1 MTAGKGADETYDDG
15 ARRPYDSPVRR
26 QAMEATRER
35 IVTAGVELVRGF
47 KTWDWTDLTFRAVA
61 ERAGVGERTV
71 YRHFPTERILH
82 SAIMSGLATEAGVD
96 YDGVTLATVGD
107 VAQRVFR
114 ALGSLHLRPA
124 LDPPP
129 DSAFA
134 EADRQRRDA
143 LLRAVGAELPQWSD
157 AQRSRLA
164 ASLDLLWSAESYE
177 RLVDQWDLD
186 PDAAMAIIA
195 WAIDTL
201 IGAVAEHDDG

>member
-1 MTAGKGADETYDDG
+1 MTAGKSADETNDDG

>member
-1 MTAGKGADETYDDG
+1 MTAGKGPDETNDDG

>member
-1 MTAGKGADETYDDG
+1 MTGMTHDDG

-35 IVTAGVELVRGF
+35 IVAAGVELVRGF

-82 SAIMSGLATEAGVD
+82 SAIMSGLAMEAGVD
-96 YDGVTLATVGD
+96 YDRVTLATVGEI
-107 VAQRVFR
+107 AQRVFR

-134 EADRQRRDA
+134 EADLQRRDA
-143 LLRAVGAELPQWSD
+143 LVRAVGSEMPQWSE
-157 AQRSRLA
+157 RERLMLA
-164 ASLDLLWSAESYE
+164 ASLDLLWSADSYE

-186 PDAAMAIIA
+186 PDSAMAIIA

-201 IGAVAEHDDG
+201 IGAVAEHDDA

>member
-1 MTAGKGADETYDDG
+1 
-15 ARRPYDSPVRR
+15 
-26 QAMEATRER
+26 MEATRER
-35 IVTAGVELVRGF
+35 IVAAGVEMVRGF

-82 SAIMSGLATEAGVD
+82 SAIMSGLAMEAGVD
-96 YDGVTLATVGD
+96 YDRVTLATVGAI
-107 VAQRVFR
+107 AQRVFR

-134 EADRQRRDA
+134 EADQQRRDA
-143 LLRAVGAELPQWSD
+143 LLRAVAAEMPQWSE
-157 AQRSRLA
+157 RERLMLA

-186 PDAAMAIIA
+186 PEVAMAIIA

-201 IGAVAEHDDG
+201 IGAVAEPDDA

>member
-1 MTAGKGADETYDDG
+1 VTSTNDDG

-26 QAMEATRER
+26 LAMEATRER
-35 IVTAGVELVRGF
+35 IVAAGVELVRGF

-96 YDGVTLATVGD
+96 YDGVTLSTVGD

-124 LDPPP
+124 LDPAP

-143 LLRAVGAELPQWSD
+143 LLRAVGAELPQWSE
-157 AQRSRLA
+157 AQRLTLA

>member
-1 MTAGKGADETYDDG
+1 MTARKGADEPYDDG

-35 IVTAGVELVRGF
+35 IVAAGVEMVRGF

-82 SAIMSGLATEAGVD
+82 SAIMSGLAMEAGVD
-96 YDGVTLATVGD
+96 YDRVTLATVGAI
-107 VAQRVFR
+107 AQRVFR

-134 EADRQRRDA
+134 EADQQRRDA
-143 LLRAVGAELPQWSD
+143 LLRAVAAEMPQWSE
-157 AQRSRLA
+157 RERLMLA

-186 PDAAMAIIA
+186 PEVAMAIIA

-201 IGAVAEHDDG
+201 IGAVAEPDDA